1 MGRNCNSD
9 CTITIVQLT
18 AQQLIAPLIHQQKK
32 NKRFSVIPTESAIF
46 IGVGTLALF

>member
-32 NKRFSVIPTESAIF
+32 TWFSVIPTESAIF